1 MCGIDR
7 ACKKTVFREI
17 PVRNKI
23 LAVEIWKNENF
34 GGQNFKKWLK
44 NWFSRLY
51 LEKLISPLDSSWNFT
66 SKCIFEFL
74 KLAHFP
80 GFYRV
85 KIIEIPYSG
94 NFETK
99 KISIFELKSWIIWPK
114 MIVFDLKIISWS
126 HKTHPVP
133 RKSLKTSVEIVR

>member
-1 MCGIDR
+1 MP
-7 ACKKTVFREI
+7 KKYRF
-17 PVRNKI
+17 
-23 LAVEIWKNENF
+23 LS
-34 GGQNFKKWLK
+34 QNFKKSLK

-51 LEKLISPLDSSWNFT
+51 LEKLISPLDSSWNFA

-85 KIIEIPYSG
+85 KIIEIPFFG

-99 KISIFELKSWIIWPK
+99 KIYIFELKSWIIWPK
-114 MIVFDLKIISWS
+114 MIVFDLETIYWTQ
-126 HKTHPVP
+126 KTHPVP
-133 RKSLKTSVEIVR
+133 RKPLKTPTWGNVQFETKRQKIVSNNCICT